1 MTEAGKKTTR
11 AGERKP
17 IQKKS
22 LAVAMFTVLALF
34 ATTASAQTASA
45 ETKTTTGDGFMDQT
59 DKDGQRVMFKDDPLA
74 AENRGSTGATILVR
88 PTAARVGLLR
98 PRVQFVTEMLKSV
111 ENL

>member
-1 MTEAGKKTTR
+1 MTEAQKKTTR

-22 LAVAMFTVLALF
+22 LAVAMFTLVALF
-34 ATTASAQTASA
+34 ATTASAQTN
-45 ETKTTTGDGFMDQT
+45 TTTGDGFMDQT

-74 AENRGSTGATILVR
+74 ADTRGATGATILVR

>member
-1 MTEAGKKTTR
+1 MTEGQKKTTR

-17 IQKKS
+17 IQRKS
-22 LAVAMFTVLALF
+22 LAVAAFALIALF
-34 ATTASAQTASA
+34 ATTASAQTK
-45 ETKTTTGDGFMDQT
+45 TTTTGDGFMDQT